1 MPLRARKLIGTVLLF
16 VLVLAWALL
25 AMAAAQLPVI
35 KANALIEVIY
45 YVLAGLGW
53 AVPAMPLITWM
64 SNDGAQEKRQRRE
77 RTG

>member
-16 VLVLAWALL
+16 VLVLGWALL

-53 AVPAMPLITWM
+53 ALPAMPLITWM
-64 SNDGAQEKRQRRE
+64 SNDRAREKQQRRE